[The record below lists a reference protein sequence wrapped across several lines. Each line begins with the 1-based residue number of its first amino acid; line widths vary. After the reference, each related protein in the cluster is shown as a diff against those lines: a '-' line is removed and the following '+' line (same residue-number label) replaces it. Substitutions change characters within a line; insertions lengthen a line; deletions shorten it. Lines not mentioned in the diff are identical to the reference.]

1 VTSTSGGYAI
11 PFTETGTITVTATGG
26 GLIDPISH
34 QIDFSDHNVKV
45 DFTKDYTGLPA
56 QTLLLSP
63 ISDTVIHFDT
73 AYCSWSAVAGTTKYR
88 IQVATDPQMK
98 KLVLNDSSLT
108 VTSRKLAVK
117 DTTTYY
123 WHVQARNAKGWGQY
137 SAIASFSVGLPFK
150 PVVLVS
156 PANGANIGDS
166 DVTLLWRNTPTT
178 AFDYWVEIATDSSFA
193 ATIVSDTV
201 YGDTSQYI
209 FSSQLVPSTKYY
221 WRVRAE
227 NENGW
232 SAPSAIWRF
241 ATITESVRSTD
252 EQAQNIPVYPNPSRG
267 KFTLVVPDDLANIRV
282 KIYNELGGELSDPTV
297 SVENR
302 SSEIQL
308 DASYLSA
315 GRYFVRVMANG
326 FNETIPV
333 QIVK

>member
-1 VTSTSGGYAI
+1 
-11 PFTETGTITVTATGG
+11 
-26 GLIDPISH
+26 
-34 QIDFSDHNVKV
+34 
-45 DFTKDYTGLPA
+45 
-56 QTLLLSP
+56 
-63 ISDTVIHFDT
+63 
-73 AYCSWSAVAGTTKYR
+73 
-88 IQVATDPQMK
+88 
-98 KLVLNDSSLT
+98 
-108 VTSRKLAVK
+108 
-117 DTTTYY
+117 
-123 WHVQARNAKGWGQY
+123 
-137 SAIASFSVGLPFK
+137 
-150 PVVLVS
+150 
-156 PANGANIGDS
+156 
-166 DVTLLWRNTPTT
+166 
-178 AFDYWVEIATDSSFA
+178 
-193 ATIVSDTV
+193 
-201 YGDTSQYI
+201 
-209 FSSQLVPSTKYY
+209 VPSTKYY

-252 EQAQNIPVYPNPSRG
+252 EQAQNISVYPNPSRG